1 MAEIGLSDPEH
12 SEPNN
17 FMVKLVLR
25 NNIRQCV
32 PYLNEQD
39 DVVPSIVNQTELPAT
54 GLTDIEREALTIAAV
69 EGKVTP
75 KRLAEKAGVHSRT
88 ASRTLKQLAQQG
100 LLHWHGSGPRDPK
113 QYCSQD
119 WHTLTCVCQSMPEY
133 CGVNSESA

>member
-1 MAEIGLSDPEH
+1 MAEIGLPDPEY

-39 DVVPSIVNQTELPAT
+39 DAVPSIVNQTELPAT
-54 GLTDIEREALTIAAV
+54 GLTDIEREVLTIAAV

-75 KRLAEKAGVHSRT
+75 KRLAEKAGVHSR
-88 ASRTLKQLAQQG
+88 RHQE
-100 LLHWHGSGPRDPK
+100 H
-113 QYCSQD
+113 
-119 WHTLTCVCQSMPEY
+119 
-133 CGVNSESA
+133 